1 MVRNDNDNT
10 GKQAKGQKYAEKNKQ
25 KKMYI
30 RTFTVIASS
39 FQTTGPYGHGTIV
52 HFWVR
57 YDRWIKEV
65 KTYLLQP

>member
-1 MVRNDNDNT
+1 MVRNDNT
-10 GKQAKGQKYAEKNKQ
+10 GKQAKGQKYVEKNKQ

-30 RTFTVIASS
+30 RTFTMIASS

-57 YDRWIKEV
+57 YDRWINEV

>member
-1 MVRNDNDNT
+1 MVRNDNT
-10 GKQAKGQKYAEKNKQ
+10 WKQAKGQEYVEKNKQ

-30 RTFTVIASS
+30 RTFTMIASS

-52 HFWVR
+52 HLWVR
-57 YDRWIKEV
+57 YDRWINEV